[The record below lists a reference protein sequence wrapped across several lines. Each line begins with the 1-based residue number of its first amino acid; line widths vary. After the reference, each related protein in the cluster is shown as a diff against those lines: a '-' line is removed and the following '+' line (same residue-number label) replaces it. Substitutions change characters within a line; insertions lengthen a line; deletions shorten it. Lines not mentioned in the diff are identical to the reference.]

1 MGELEMGT
9 LEDKA
14 IWHEE
19 VHVIELVGLSSILVK
34 EGIMVEISKL
44 AL

>member
-9 LEDKA
+9 LEDEV
-14 IWHEE
+14 IWPEG
-19 VHVIELVGLSSILVK
+19 VIVLVGPSAFLVK
-34 EGIMVEISKL
+34 EGTMVEISKL